1 MALKPDRYEH
11 RTDISYFMTDTAERG
26 IIVVHDTAGSG
37 AAMDSSKAKVKIPA
51 TVSGS
56 YPAGLLLNDV
66 VSLDLTRQHINFH
79 QDEIQTGGK
88 VTLLREGFVV
98 TNKVSGSP
106 TVGAPAYYNLAG
118 EVTPTQ
124 TTAGSYTQPAIGRF
138 LSVTDTD
145 GYVKVDVHIV

>member
-11 RTDISYFMTDTAERG
+11 RTDISYFMTDVAERG

-56 YPAGLLLNDV
+56 LPVGLLLNDV
-66 VSLDLTRQHINFH
+66 VNLDLTRQHINFH
-79 QDEIQTGGK
+79 QDEMQSSGK

-98 TNKVSGSP
+98 TNKVSGTP

-118 EVTPTQ
+118 EVTTTQ
-124 TTAGSYTQPAIGRF
+124 TTAGSYSQPSIGRF
-138 LSVTDTD
+138 LSVKDTD
-145 GYVKVDVHIV
+145 GYIKIDVHIV